1 MSPEEKLSSGIS
13 REEQEEDDNQVS
25 DGVKVITVL
34 EIRKC
39 RFKFIDLRCGS
50 VCRCR
55 RREMERK
62 IN

>member
-39 RFKFIDLRCGS
+39 RF
-50 VCRCR
+50 
-55 RREMERK
+55 
-62 IN
+62 